1 MPLFDV
7 PIYVARQSEE
17 IFMRRHYLSS
27 IAVGLLAT
35 SSFVGAGLTM
45 NAGASTSAPSCASIT
60 KSLVVADG
68 FKGATGPKITKY
80 NYTKVSANPTNALGT
95 TIDFGSKALVVACVS
110 PADLKKLSVIAQGA
124 SKPTMTATQYMAY
137 LVKTSAGAMTSTP
150 VGGVTDY
157 LDYGNGKEDGLGSTS
172 KAGSVRLD
180 AWVVGNF
187 DVLTFIAP
195 ATSTPSKALLAFITT
210 TKSVL

>member
-1 MPLFDV
+1 VPLFDV

-27 IAVGLLAT
+27 ITVGLLAT

-172 KAGSVRLD
+172 KAGSV
-180 AWVVGNF
+180 
-187 DVLTFIAP
+187 IAP